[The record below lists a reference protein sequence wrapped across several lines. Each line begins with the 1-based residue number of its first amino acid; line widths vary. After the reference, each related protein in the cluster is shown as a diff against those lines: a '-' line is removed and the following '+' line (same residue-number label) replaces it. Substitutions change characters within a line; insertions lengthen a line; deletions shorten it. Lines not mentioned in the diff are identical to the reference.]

1 MIDLRARMVR
11 GDRLVAFDES
21 YFVQTS
27 CGWLDHLILNL
38 LASLLYQSDL
48 EASSKTT
55 QSPV

>member
-1 MIDLRARMVR
+1 MVR

-21 YFVQTS
+21 YSVQTS
-27 CGWLDHLILNL
+27 CGSLNHPILNL
-38 LASLLYQSDL
+38 LVSLLYQSDL